1 MAESPEED
9 LEIIETTDIPT
20 DPNANA
26 NPNTTVKEQTTPVAI
41 DESVMQPEETLGI
54 PPQERILNTPQE
66 EDLIAIEQEP
76 LDASIFE
83 QLSPN
88 TQAQTDEFPEET
100 QAQQVDADVAQSD
113 AHMMMNF
120 DDPTN
125 ITHETDTTIH
135 NKTKSEATGFD
146 MFSFFKVEG
155 DSMDEDEDEDTAEAE
170 PQSKRS
176 QTMTGLSN
184 LDYDELNIENL
195 RQFNANI
202 DKARDTDH
210 EEEDAEEDM
219 EEKEAQPMSNA
230 KQINDDTHSVA
241 SQRGSVHSQQDDIDV
256 EEAKQQIQDEEAQA
270 IDTTQ
275 ALVEEQLDAMPT
287 GDDPFGGGGT
297 GRDRTESTIMHDM
310 DAGMDDDAGGGVYG
324 VPSQNIAD
332 LLDPEEDIVQVD
344 EEDVFAYDIDNISD
358 DFDETMRPI
367 GGGHVTRR
375 SIAEMV
381 DDALEHEINTADIV
395 EAQASF
401 IGASDDDELEVT
413 DHQNWMETAKKWMLK
428 EKQLKEEIM
437 DLEEE
442 LAAQDAK
449 AREIEVATETRISRY
464 EEEKNELVSGYEEQL
479 EQLQDN
485 TELQRTI
492 ETLKREQL
500 ANTSNLKQ
508 ENNNL
513 KQSNEML
520 KQTLEV
526 MQQNQSELEEELKS
540 AKPISQDQDDADMEP
555 SAGTKQYWSYLEE
568 KASADAHFADPLRV
582 KAWNHHEVAYW
593 LKGIKCEK
601 YAIKFIEEH
610 VSGQQLIRD
619 MNSDVLSADLGI
631 KRLHCGKILREI
643 ESLKLQAAIT
653 FSVEEGVNTA
663 TYTPNQLEIEKSER
677 EALEKAFD
685 EYVDPDQN
693 GDVDIDEWFLG
704 IQKMNVQLNETQQ
717 SAVFRFMDKD
727 ESGFIQKNDFVMFAT
742 ARFDAEELQSL
753 QAPIRQAVRVQSEKE
768 DDEPRRFIHDLRKK
782 QTETDRFCIVDVDT
796 IMEWNHEEV
805 AYWISSIGFEQYAFA
820 FYAMPIDGDMLIRD
834 MTKGSLMEDLGV
846 MKIHIGQI
854 LRQID
859 KLRAI
864 INGGL
869 HEEVMDCAHL
879 DPDLERPTI
888 STIESLQYT
897 IETLQNEREQITQ
910 ELENERIQLEDDGK
924 QDYDY
929 GVNEEVMKEQMELF
943 EAERKIIS
951 ENMNQK
957 RDNEYKALCRF
968 TCADVVLKI
977 KWWKYNDVDYRN
989 HLMQTMQL
997 FSDRG
1002 LHGNKVHGLACDDIK
1017 LMMKHDLNVFLT
1029 DATMDIMFNCF
1040 AAWREENEE
1049 DIMRKPAAAIAC
1061 MLYHYPLDTLMHS
1074 IRRDD
1079 IDGKAFIERAHVYTM
1094 HEFMK
1099 EQTGWKQMEIYQI
1112 ESLLFGHQCMNEKE
1126 FINNL

>member
-1 MAESPEED
+1 M
-9 LEIIETTDIPT
+9 
-20 DPNANA
+20 
-26 NPNTTVKEQTTPVAI
+26 
-41 DESVMQPEETLGI
+41 
-54 PPQERILNTPQE
+54 
-66 EDLIAIEQEP
+66 
-76 LDASIFE
+76 
-83 QLSPN
+83 
-88 TQAQTDEFPEET
+88 
-100 QAQQVDADVAQSD
+100 
-113 AHMMMNF
+113 
-120 DDPTN
+120 
-125 ITHETDTTIH
+125 
-135 NKTKSEATGFD
+135 
-146 MFSFFKVEG
+146 
-155 DSMDEDEDEDTAEAE
+155 
-170 PQSKRS
+170 
-176 QTMTGLSN
+176 
-184 LDYDELNIENL
+184 EL
-195 RQFNANI
+195 
-202 DKARDTDH
+202 K
-210 EEEDAEEDM
+210 
-219 EEKEAQPMSNA
+219 
-230 KQINDDTHSVA
+230 
-241 SQRGSVHSQQDDIDV
+241 
-256 EEAKQQIQDEEAQA
+256 
-270 IDTTQ
+270 
-275 ALVEEQLDAMPT
+275 
-287 GDDPFGGGGT
+287 
-297 GRDRTESTIMHDM
+297 
-310 DAGMDDDAGGGVYG
+310 
-324 VPSQNIAD
+324 
-332 LLDPEEDIVQVD
+332 
-344 EEDVFAYDIDNISD
+344 
-358 DFDETMRPI
+358 
-367 GGGHVTRR
+367 
-375 SIAEMV
+375 
-381 DDALEHEINTADIV
+381 
-395 EAQASF
+395 
-401 IGASDDDELEVT
+401 
-413 DHQNWMETAKKWMLK
+413 
-428 EKQLKEEIM
+428 
-437 DLEEE
+437 EE

-540 AKPISQDQDDADMEP
+540 AKHISRDQDDADMEP

-846 MKIHIGQI
+846 MKIHSARI
-854 LRQID
+854 LRHID
-859 KLRAI
+859 QLRMLV
-864 INGGL
+864 NEGFD
-869 HEEVMDCAHL
+869 EEVMDGVHCN
-879 DPDLERPTI
+879 PDVKRPTMK
-888 STIESLQYT
+888 TIESLRNT
-897 IETLQNEREQITQ
+897 IETLQNEREQIMQ
-910 ELENERIQLEDDGK
+910 ELEKKNDDDDEESGYFTKKIQDLETQRNELKENTEQIETQMNELKGVHSEQIENLNNTLNEANGSNDALRKEIKQLQKDVRKAKRHRREGGDEEEDSESDEEEK
-924 QDYDY
+924 EEEEEEEEDL
-929 GVNEEVMKEQMELF
+929 EEVEITHTVQEI
-943 EAERKIIS
+943 EAQIR
-951 ENMNQK
+951 
-957 RDNEYKALCRF
+957 NE
-968 TCADVVLKI
+968 
-977 KWWKYNDVDYRN
+977 
-989 HLMQTMQL
+989 M
-997 FSDRG
+997 
-1002 LHGNKVHGLACDDIK
+1002 
-1017 LMMKHDLNVFLT
+1017 
-1029 DATMDIMFNCF
+1029 
-1040 AAWREENEE
+1040 
-1049 DIMRKPAAAIAC
+1049 
-1061 MLYHYPLDTLMHS
+1061 
-1074 IRRDD
+1074 
-1079 IDGKAFIERAHVYTM
+1079 
-1094 HEFMK
+1094 
-1099 EQTGWKQMEIYQI
+1099 
-1112 ESLLFGHQCMNEKE
+1112 
-1126 FINNL
+1126 